1 MAEQNLIQAI
11 FGIEYIIKKLE
22 FLMYELNYRL
32 VSEPNKILADSVS
45 LGFPKEISERYR
57 NGYMAKNEED
67 VRILITDIQRLHI
80 PYLESVI
87 QDLKNALNR

>member
-1 MAEQNLIQAI
+1 MAEQNIVQAI

-22 FLMYELNYRL
+22 YLAFELNDRL
-32 VSEPNKILADSVS
+32 VIQPDKILADAVS
-45 LGFPKEISERYR
+45 LGFPVEIEKRYR

-67 VRILITDIQRLHI
+67 ARMLITDIQHLHI

-87 QDLKNALNR
+87 QDLKNAINR